1 MGRVLD
7 LSLEGEDTAAV
18 GEGKVT
24 FGRSVAGERSVT
36 GTSMDVV
43 EMWLFEFGFEIEKGG
58 GARKRENVLEAVAA
72 DEGSRFPIPDD
83 NGGGSR
89 LLRRNPIWT
98 VAWLTSDELR
108 LCAANAGRG
117 GMRIMSSS

>member
-1 MGRVLD
+1 MTDCDGVGSVLD
-7 LSLEGEDTAAV
+7 LSLEGEDTVAV
-18 GEGKVT
+18 GEGNVT

-58 GARKRENVLEAVAA
+58 GARKRENVLDAVAA
-72 DEGSRFPIPDD
+72 DEGSRFPIPGD

-89 LLRRNPIWT
+89 LLRRNPI
-98 VAWLTSDELR
+98 
-108 LCAANAGRG
+108 
-117 GMRIMSSS
+117 

>member
-1 MGRVLD
+1 MLD
-7 LSLEGEDTAAV
+7 LSLEGEETAAV
-18 GEGKVT
+18 GEGNVT

-58 GARKRENVLEAVAA
+58 GARKREKVLEAVAA
-72 DEGSRFPIPDD
+72 DEGSRFPITADD
-83 NGGGSR
+83 GDGSR

-117 GMRIMSSS
+117 GMRNMSSS